1 MRVLAGHFMLLRRS
15 RGSETDNQ
23 WKRSRKSIE
32 VAFLFNREIKRTMGT
47 ENGSLD
53 RDERAK
59 INRFAD
65 VGRLEKEA
73 TDVRRN
79 RFGLVDNK
87 ESD

>member
-1 MRVLAGHFMLLRRS
+1 
-15 RGSETDNQ
+15 
-23 WKRSRKSIE
+23 
-32 VAFLFNREIKRTMGT
+32 MGT
-47 ENGSLD
+47 ENGSLG